1 MKTSRRRLLLLLA
14 FAPPMLGNTIA
25 AEQRQSLKAGD
36 LEIFYGV
43 IPAEAILGHPAD
55 HAERKMHD
63 GVPRGAGHHH
73 LIVSLFDGRTRQR
86 VTDAT
91 VRARVTEPGLAPQ
104 RKMLEAMTIAGAI
117 TYGNYFRMSGSGP
130 YRIEIE
136 ISRAGAGRPSQ
147 ASFEYSHPRR

>member
-1 MKTSRRRLLLLLA
+1 MNTSRRRLLLLLA
-14 FAPPMLGNTIA
+14 FAPVLGNAVA
-25 AEQRQSLKAGD
+25 AEQRQPLKAGD

-63 GVPRGAGHHH
+63 GVPRGAGQHH
-73 LIVSLFDGRTRQR
+73 LIVSLFDGRTRER

-91 VRARVTEPGLAPQ
+91 VRVRVTEPGLAPQ
-104 RKMLEAMTIAGAI
+104 RKTLEAMTIAGAI

-136 ISRAGAGRPSQ
+136 IIRPGSSSPVKT
-147 ASFEYSHPRR
+147 SFEYSHPRR

>member
-14 FAPPMLGNTIA
+14 FAPPILGNAVA
-25 AEQRQSLKAGD
+25 AELRQPLKAGD
-36 LEIFYGV
+36 LEVFYGV
-43 IPAEAILGHPAD
+43 IPAETILGHPED
-55 HAERKMHD
+55 HSERKMHD
-63 GVPRGAGHHH
+63 GVPRGAGQHH
-73 LIVSLFDGRTRQR
+73 LIVSLFDGRTHER

-104 RKMLEAMTIAGAI
+104 RKTLEAMTIAGAI

-136 ISRAGAGRPSQ
+136 IIWPGSSSPAKT
-147 ASFEYSHPRR
+147 SFEYSHPRR

>member
-1 MKTSRRRLLLLLA
+1 MITSRRRLLLLLA
-14 FAPPMLGNTIA
+14 FAAPMLGNAVA
-25 AEQRQSLKAGD
+25 AEQRQPLKAGD
-36 LEIFYGV
+36 LEVFYGV
-43 IPAEAILGHPAD
+43 IPAETILGHPAD

-63 GVPRGAGHHH
+63 GVPRGAGQHH
-73 LIVSLFDGRTRQR
+73 LIVSLFDGRTRER

-117 TYGNYFRMSGSGP
+117 TYGNYFRMSGAGP

-136 ISRAGAGRPSQ
+136 ISRADAGGPLR
-147 ASFEYSHPRR
+147 ASFEYYHPRR

>member
-1 MKTSRRRLLLLLA
+1 MITSRRRLLFILA
-14 FAPPMLGNTIA
+14 FAPTMLRNAVA
-25 AEQRQSLKAGD
+25 AEQRQPLKAGD

-43 IPAEAILGHPAD
+43 IPAEVILGHPAD

-91 VRARVTEPGLAPQ
+91 VWTRVTEPALAPQ

-136 ISRAGAGRPSQ
+136 IIRPGSTGPVKTT
-147 ASFEYSHPRR
+147 FEYSHPRR